1 MDSPTTPPPG
11 PRGAFLT
18 VFSGNLAVRVVGL
31 VKVVVAARL
40 IEPGEF
46 GSFVLAFSVLGA
58 VEVTSNPGLRDAL
71 IAVREPEPR
80 DARTLWTF
88 LVGKGVVT
96 SALLYVLAD
105 PIAYALASP
114 DIAPLIRVLAVVP
127 SLSGA
132 LNLGLV
138 LQQRYLNV
146 RPLVRTQVMGAC
158 VDAGA
163 SIFLA
168 WHYRTASALVVGVVL
183 GYVTTL
189 VASHLVVPA
198 QLKFGWSGSRFKYYV
213 HYARWRFLSNVLVFA
228 STQGDDLVVGRFLG
242 VTAVGHYRM
251 AYRISNAP
259 TTEVVG
265 ALTPVAFPAL
275 ARSSERG
282 QAAAQYARYLA
293 VTAGLS
299 GTLALLVGIGAQP
312 LVLGLLGE
320 IWRPAV
326 VPVAIMSLAGFV
338 RALLS
343 TGGAMFLAAGQPRLD
358 TQMQVIRTI
367 TLFASLVLIIP
378 LGVVGAALASLVS
391 VCACVPVWLRG
402 LDRCGVELALVRR
415 TLTKRTPAL
424 ALIAVALLPAMLLP
438 LTPAMGLAVIGVLG
452 VASTWVAYW
461 KLDVEV
467 GREFIA
473 VTHQVASHL
482 RRS

>member
-1 MDSPTTPPPG
+1 MGSPSPPPPG
-11 PRGAFLT
+11 PRAAFLT
-18 VFSGNLAVRVVGL
+18 VFSGNLTVRVVSL

-40 IEPGEF
+40 IAPAEF

-71 IAVREPEPR
+71 IATRDPELR

-88 LVGKGVVT
+88 LVAKGLAA

-105 PIAYALASP
+105 PIGHLLASP
-114 DIAPLIRVLAVVP
+114 DIAPLIRVLAVIP
-127 SLSGA
+127 TLSGA
-132 LNLGLV
+132 LNLGLA
-138 LQQRYLNV
+138 LQQRHLNV
-146 RPLVRTQVMGAC
+146 RPLVRTQVMGAF

-163 SIFLA
+163 SLFLA
-168 WHYRTASALVVGVVL
+168 WHYRSASALVIGVVL
-183 GYVTTL
+183 GYATTL
-189 VASHLVVPA
+189 VASHLVLPA
-198 QLKFGWSGSRFKYYV
+198 QLKLGWSSSRFRYYV
-213 HYARWRFLSNVLVFA
+213 RYARWRFLSNVLVFA
-228 STQGDDLVVGRFLG
+228 STQGDDLIVGRILG

-299 GTLALLVGIGAQP
+299 GTLALVVGLGAQP
-312 LVLGLLGE
+312 LVLGLLGDV
-320 IWRPAV
+320 WRPAV

-343 TGGAMFLAAGQPRLD
+343 TGGAMFLAAGQPHLD
-358 TQMQVIRTI
+358 TQMQVIRTVI
-367 TLFASLVLIIP
+367 LFACLGLIIP
-378 LGVVGAALASLVS
+378 FGVVGAALASLVS

-402 LDRCGVELALVRR
+402 LDRCGVRLALIRR
-415 TLTKRTPAL
+415 TLAQRIPAL
-424 ALIAVALLPAMLLP
+424 ALVAVALLPALLLP
-438 LTPAMGLAVIGVLG
+438 LRPATGLVAIGVLG
-452 VASTWVAYW
+452 AVSTWVAYW
-461 KLDVEV
+461 RLDVEV

-473 VTHQVASHL
+473 VARQVWGHL